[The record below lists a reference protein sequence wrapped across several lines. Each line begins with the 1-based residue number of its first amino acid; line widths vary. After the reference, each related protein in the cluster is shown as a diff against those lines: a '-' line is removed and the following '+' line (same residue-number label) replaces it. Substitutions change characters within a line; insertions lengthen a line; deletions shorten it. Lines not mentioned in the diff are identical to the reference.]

1 MEQVV
6 IARTYNQETSLQS
19 QELQASRQQ
28 SQELQSIVTIAEI
41 VIAIQ
46 VAIAGILLDR
56 LDIEL
61 IAAERISTVKFVTVR
76 SCKSMRG
83 EGEKVRNVVG

>member
-6 IARTYNQETSLQS
+6 IARTYNQEASLQS

-41 VIAIQ
+41 VIAI
-46 VAIAGILLDR
+46 
-56 LDIEL
+56 
-61 IAAERISTVKFVTVR
+61 
-76 SCKSMRG
+76 
-83 EGEKVRNVVG
+83 